1 MPCFVELEFR
11 VHSITVHSSNKPA
24 AVKGNGAS
32 MVCGEIRVLFSSGG
46 VFMAV
51 AIKGT
56 DTQQE
61 FLDTSQ
67 TGKKEKPH
75 QVQIAE

>member
-1 MPCFVELEFR
+1 MPCFVELDFQ
-11 VHSITVHSSNKPA
+11 VHSSGKPA

-51 AIKGT
+51 AIRGT

-67 TGKKEKPH
+67 TGKKEKTTH
-75 QVQIAE
+75 QVRIAE